1 MAEQGS
7 PPITRT
13 REFWVLVGY
22 AAILGLLTGLMA
34 YVFIALVDWAT
45 ESLWPETTEYGL
57 FSGEPWWI
65 LLMGGAGLLL
75 GLVRRLLGVQPV
87 IPGLFGEVDERRV
100 EPRFVPRRVLVSFI
114 SLVGGASVGPEA
126 ALGSMGGGLGTW
138 ISERRQMSA
147 VKAETN
153 TLAGMAGAFGGLFA
167 APIVSALLVV
177 EAATEGGRSRY
188 IATAVPTLIAS
199 TAGFAVYFA
208 LAGTSF
214 ISVYQVPP
222 FDLELWHFVLAI
234 PLGVVAAG
242 IAGLLGATIG
252 AVHRATARFRSRPE
266 ILGVLGG
273 IALGLLAVAFP
284 LTRFSGA
291 GELAT
296 LLNEAPQLAAGFLI
310 AIMLAK
316 ILAVALSFGT
326 GFYGGPIFP
335 MIFIGGASG
344 VAIHALFPGIPEG
357 LAVVVMF
364 AAVPG
369 AGASI
374 PFTLTFLAALTVT
387 VGSPID
393 AAPAALAA
401 AISYALFSGFLDR
414 KPRAEEPPDPQTSTT

>member
-1 MAEQGS
+1 M
-7 PPITRT
+7 
-13 REFWVLVGY
+13 
-22 AAILGLLTGLMA
+22 
-34 YVFIALVDWAT
+34 
-45 ESLWPETTEYGL
+45 
-57 FSGEPWWI
+57 
-65 LLMGGAGLLL
+65 